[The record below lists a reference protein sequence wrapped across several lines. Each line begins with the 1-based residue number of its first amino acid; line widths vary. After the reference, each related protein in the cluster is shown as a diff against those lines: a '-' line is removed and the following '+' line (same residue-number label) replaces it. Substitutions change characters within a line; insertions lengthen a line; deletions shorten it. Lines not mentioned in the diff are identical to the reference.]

1 MAKNIAQNIIIAIF
15 VVLIF
20 IAGCNAIKSIKGE
33 QTQDGTIN
41 VSGRIEGDEYNAGAK
56 VAGKVERI
64 LVKEG
69 DDVTKG
75 ELVGYIYSEQ
85 LKAQLRSAKEEIK
98 LWQNKILQA
107 EASLEQ
113 AKADTDAKVN
123 QAVANLHVNNSQL
136 TKAESMYRQSIAQ
149 LDRSRLDVTQAKLE
163 YEQSQANQ
171 KKAKANLDFNEKE
184 YQRYKNLF
192 KEDAIPKTKFDAV
205 ETQYIAARE
214 DNNLARK
221 QVERA
226 QAAIESS
233 RRNLNVAHANV
244 DIGAAGINEGHSGIQ
259 AGRAGVNLAQVGMY
273 DVELRRKDIN
283 NSHRMLEKARQALD
297 SAKADL
303 EDSRVYSPINGTVV
317 SKVVEPGEVVAGGT
331 PLVTVVD
338 MDALFLRVFL
348 TTNKVGKVKVGNPVR
363 IVPDSL
369 NNESFEGYVYQVSSK
384 SEFTPKNVET
394 KDQRA
399 KLVFSV
405 KIRIKDN
412 KERKLKPG
420 MPSEAYI
427 DTTKTNPLPG
437 NEQPEK
443 AQKGEKK

>member
-1 MAKNIAQNIIIAIF
+1 MAKNIMQKTIIAIF
-15 VVLIF
+15 IVLIF
-20 IAGCNAIKSIKGE
+20 IAGCNAIKGMKGE
-33 QTQDGTIN
+33 KTAEGTIN

-56 VAGKVERI
+56 ISGKVDKI

-69 DDVTKG
+69 DDVARG
-75 ELVGYIYSEQ
+75 DLIGFIYSEQ
-85 LKAQLRSAKEEIK
+85 LKAQIRSAREEVK
-98 LWQNKILQA
+98 LWQNKIQQA
-107 EASLEQ
+107 EASLDQ
-113 AKADTDAKVN
+113 AKADTDARVN
-123 QAVANLHVNNSQL
+123 QALANLHVNNSQL

-149 LDRSRLDVTQAKLE
+149 LDRSKLDITQAKLE
-163 YEQSQANQ
+163 YEQSIANE
-171 KKAKANLDFNEKE
+171 KKAKANLDYNQKE
-184 YQRYKNLF
+184 YQRYSNLV
-192 KEDAIPKTKFDAV
+192 KEDAIPRTKFDAV

-214 DNNLARK
+214 EHNLAKK

-226 QAAIESS
+226 QSAIESA
-233 RRNLNVAHANV
+233 RRNLNVASANV
-244 DIGAAGINEGHSGIQ
+244 DIGSAGIIEGQSGIQ

-273 DVELRRKDIN
+273 DVEVRRKDVN

-303 EDSRVYSPINGTVV
+303 EDSKVYSPINGTVV

-331 PLVTVVD
+331 PLVTVVN

-348 TTNKVGKVKVGNPVR
+348 TTDKVGKVKIGNPVK

-369 NNESFEGYVYQVSSK
+369 NNESFEGYVYQISNR

-405 KIRIKDN
+405 KIRVKGNKD
-412 KERKLKPG
+412 RKLKPG

-427 DTTKTNPLPG
+427 DTTKTEPLPE